1 MDTCQ
6 DQQGLGY
13 AFANHRGGLGF
24 GPNSGLMI
32 LFQSLESAD
41 VMKSIIWLFLCNWLV
56 AGRGYVVA
64 IQSTLMVPA
73 PPNVVM
79 SYGLATMVNVS
90 AATEALSRI
99 GGFATVPGTGVPL
112 RVS

>member
-13 AFANHRGGLGF
+13 ALANHRGGLGF

-56 AGRGYVVA
+56 AGRGYWLYDADHLIVSPDAKTPGELKVIDPVV
-64 IQSTLMVPA
+64 SLT
-73 PPNVVM
+73 N
-79 SYGLATMVNVS
+79 
-90 AATEALSRI
+90 
-99 GGFATVPGTGVPL
+99 
-112 RVS
+112 